1 MHLSYASTSK
11 GVLNVRAGDV
21 LLLGNAQRSGLTFR
35 SEAYAWLV
43 GAHPDLGFESPFG
56 ISTSDGAYLCDATQ
70 QPLYMYATDG
80 SVTVGS
86 RGTVSLQSVH
96 YPRDSALFG
105 AWARLQSSSLALP
118 ALQAGGGGSDVSN
131 AIRRSSATSVAV
143 TFVPEG
149 VEFDHARSSAVYN
162 WEIFFHIPWV
172 IAKRLGEN
180 KRYSEAQRWYHTIFD
195 PTLGRGQTQ
204 AAGLFAWRC
213 RPLREALE
221 RDQSLFELLA
231 DRNRLDQ
238 QVQAWEDQP
247 FQPHALAR
255 YRLRSYAAA
264 ILQEYIENL
273 LSWGDDIARRNTLEA
288 VNEATQLY
296 VLAANLLGPRPAAP
310 VPGTARKP
318 ETFSRLTDFDSLSNP
333 AAAALSIGAVPLNGG
348 SGTSATPNLDLRYFC
363 IPANDVLMDL
373 WARVEASLQR
383 VRSGAV
389 GSLFGPPL
397 DPAILVRA
405 AAMGLDISDVV
416 AGLSEPSVPYR
427 YVATAQ
433 KAAQLCS
440 EVKALGTALLAAIE
454 KRDAEEL
461 SLLRSRH
468 ERALAVLQR
477 DVRQKQVAE
486 AEAQLSVLSST
497 REGAVERLRHFRE
510 LLASNDLAPPVRNA
524 RVARIEPVTSRSA
537 ESFFDVDARQLGLS
551 QREIAHLKLS
561 NVANNFALTAST
573 ISALAATGHFV
584 PNFSWGLTTPTIP
597 PVPSPSTSI
606 SYGGSNVGQG
616 LSAFSTVFQAL
627 SANASYQA
635 SASATVAGHER
646 RRDEWAHQH
655 NVIAAEI
662 EQIDRQMEAAALRRD
677 IAAAELDYQIAAS
690 ANATEVEDYLRG
702 KFSSAQLYHWMIRQ
716 LSGVYFRAYQV
727 ALELAKAAQRTF
739 DRELAVENPSQFIR
753 PGYWDNLRE
762 GLLAGEQLALDLWRM
777 DAEYLRSNVREL
789 ELTKSLSLAILD
801 PLALINLR
809 LTGRCSFRIPEVVFD
824 LDFPGHFLRR
834 IKFVSVSVPC
844 VVGPYTGVPGTLTL
858 SRSFTRATSSLAAGP
873 APDGFPPATASIATS
888 SGQADAGMFEAN
900 LRDERYL
907 PFEGAGVADSE
918 WKFELAGDF
927 RAFDYSTIS
936 DLVLQV
942 RFTARAGSPTFEN
955 DVRGRLK
962 SALNAYSVLG
972 QTTGGLWRAFSL
984 RHEFPSTWAALMAG
998 APERQVLALDA
1009 SRFGALLRDSTLHV
1023 EELKGF
1029 AMLKEALGNSPAPQ
1043 LNFVHGPA
1051 TARKTVAISM
1061 DQPVAG
1067 YPLGLQGSKLLTQ
1080 AAPMS
1085 IGSAQLTLDVRLA
1098 GLQPEKLDDLF
1109 VCFRV
1114 KLA

>member
-1 MHLSYASTSK
+1 
-11 GVLNVRAGDV
+11 
-21 LLLGNAQRSGLTFR
+21 
-35 SEAYAWLV
+35 
-43 GAHPDLGFESPFG
+43 
-56 ISTSDGAYLCDATQ
+56 
-70 QPLYMYATDG
+70 
-80 SVTVGS
+80 
-86 RGTVSLQSVH
+86 
-96 YPRDSALFG
+96 
-105 AWARLQSSSLALP
+105 
-118 ALQAGGGGSDVSN
+118 
-131 AIRRSSATSVAV
+131 
-143 TFVPEG
+143 
-149 VEFDHARSSAVYN
+149 
-162 WEIFFHIPWV
+162 
-172 IAKRLGEN
+172 
-180 KRYSEAQRWYHTIFD
+180 
-195 PTLGRGQTQ
+195 
-204 AAGLFAWRC
+204 
-213 RPLREALE
+213 
-221 RDQSLFELLA
+221 
-231 DRNRLDQ
+231 
-238 QVQAWEDQP
+238 
-247 FQPHALAR
+247 
-255 YRLRSYAAA
+255 
-264 ILQEYIENL
+264 
-273 LSWGDDIARRNTLEA
+273 
-288 VNEATQLY
+288 
-296 VLAANLLGPRPAAP
+296 
-310 VPGTARKP
+310 
-318 ETFSRLTDFDSLSNP
+318 
-333 AAAALSIGAVPLNGG
+333 
-348 SGTSATPNLDLRYFC
+348 
-363 IPANDVLMDL
+363 
-373 WARVEASLQR
+373 
-383 VRSGAV
+383 
-389 GSLFGPPL
+389 
-397 DPAILVRA
+397 
-405 AAMGLDISDVV
+405 MGLDISDVL

-427 YVATAQ
+427 YVSTAQ

-440 EVKALGTALLAAIE
+440 EVKSLGAALLAAIE
-454 KRDAEEL
+454 KKDAEEL

-468 ERALAVLQR
+468 ERALTELQR

-551 QREIAHLKLS
+551 QREIAHLKWS

-573 ISALAATGHFV
+573 ISAVAAIGHFV
-584 PNFSWGLTTPTIP
+584 PNFSWQTGIA
-597 PVPSPSTSI
+597 PSVYSI

-616 LSAFSTVFQAL
+616 MSAISTVFQAL

-662 EQIDRQMEAAALRRD
+662 EQIDRQMEAAELRRE

-690 ANATEVEDYLRG
+690 ANAAEVEQYLRG

-727 ALELAKAAQRTF
+727 ALELAKAAQKTF
-739 DRELAVENPSQFIR
+739 DRELAVQNPSQFIR

-789 ELTKSLSLAILD
+789 ELTKNLSLAMLD

-824 LDFPGHFLRR
+824 LDFPGHYLRR
-834 IKFVSVSVPC
+834 IKSVSVSLPC
-844 VVGPYTGVPGTLTL
+844 VVGPYTAVPGTLTL
-858 SRSFTRATSSLAAGP
+858 TRSFTRVTSSLATGP

-907 PFEGAGVADSE
+907 PFEGAGVVDSE

-942 RFTARAGSPTFEN
+942 RFTARAGSPAFEN
-955 DVRGRLK
+955 NEVRDRLK

-972 QTTGGLWRAFSL
+972 QATGGLWRAFSL

-998 APERQVLALDA
+998 APERQVLTLDA
-1009 SRFGALLRDSTLHV
+1009 SRFGALLRDSTLRV

-1029 AMLKEALGNSPAPQ
+1029 AMLKEALGNSPPPQ
-1043 LNFVHGPA
+1043 LTLIHGPA
-1051 TARKTVAISM
+1051 TARKTVAISI

-1067 YPLGLQGSKLLTQ
+1067 YPLGSQGSVLLPQ

-1085 IGSAQLTLDVRLA
+1085 IGSAQLSLDVRLA

-1114 KLA
+1114 KLV